1 MDCRANLLE
10 EDLGLDRARLLSW
23 GLAQAVLAPWGCLEA
38 ELDGWEYLVRRAA
51 LIEGQL
57 GRLD

>member
-10 EDLGLDRARLLSW
+10 EDLGLDRARLLSR